1 MKQTI
6 YTDNFAITRLQENV
20 KKLKPGINYQ
30 LEYLSIIVVFQH
42 LNSVAPR
49 NISRATA
56 SNKQNQR
63 ETVVW
68 LERTYRARN
77 KNVQVQ
83 Q

>member
-20 KKLKPGINYQ
+20 KKLKPGINYE

-63 ETVVW
+63 ETVGW
-68 LERTYRARN
+68 LERTYRVRN

-83 Q
+83 

>member
-20 KKLKPGINYQ
+20 KKLKPGINYE